1 MTQSMHPP
9 LSYCVCLHGE
19 NSVHYS
25 ILPRKKECY
34 IRNYQYFLLEDKSFL
49 RMLSVQAMTLLSLCD
64 LAFIS
69 MKEKKKQH
77 CLIETTVRSTCSVS
91 GLWKP
96 GCRRVAFRDILS
108 TSYLHLCISIY
119 KWSMTAGLWCCF
131 CMFIGLCFILL
142 QKCDPS
148 VLLSLRF
155 FIYMYAC
162 MYVSVCVYLS
172 SFSCLAVISVY

>member
-1 MTQSMHPP
+1 MVRT
-9 LSYCVCLHGE
+9 VCIIQFYLRRK
-19 NSVHYS
+19 SVTYGIINIS
-25 ILPRKKECY
+25 CLKIKVSSGC
-34 IRNYQYFLLEDKSFL
+34 FLFKLWPS
-49 RMLSVQAMTLLSLCD
+49 
-64 LAFIS
+64 LAFVILHLFLW
-69 MKEKKKQH
+69 KKKKKH

-96 GCRRVAFRDILS
+96 GCRRVVFRDILS

-155 FIYMYAC
+155 YIYMYAC